1 MTSTQTSRSN
11 DDDLETIHVINIT
24 NGVFPSKIPDRIE
37 CGDTIEF
44 QTDENDQWDIFQ
56 VYKDEN
62 DYYRID
68 GGLELLNVRSNT
80 PPKKRRLV
88 LSFNLHQR
96 EIQLD
101 FCIIP
106 SDQRETFLKS
116 RRCSPETCE
125 KNRLILHKNQLKVPL
140 TDNKESQK
148 LLVHK
153 GDTIEFEWTTN
164 RSGGGY
170 RIEERKYCPI
180 SGGLYKIE
188 QTAETSNNRPTSKGN
203 FLKTFDQ
210 FGTSFFFRLTETNQ
224 IHDIIVCIIK
234 DKYRIEH
241 IQITDTHIQPNV
253 TRIEQND
260 SIVFQW
266 NTNEKQTM
274 GQIEPFTVDRVKQ
287 QSIEVCCVRGIEK
300 RRFVCWFVVEK

>member
-1 MTSTQTSRSN
+1 MTSTQTSNIPSAN
-11 DDDLETIHVINIT
+11 DDLETIHVINIT
-24 NGVFPSKIPDRIE
+24 NGSFPSQIPDRIE

-44 QTDENDQWDIFQ
+44 QTDQNDQWDIFQ

-80 PPKKRRLV
+80 SSKKRRLL
-88 LSFNLHQR
+88 LSFNLHQE

-106 SDQRETFLKS
+106 SNQRETF
-116 RRCSPETCE
+116 RRCSAETCE
-125 KNRLILHKNQLKVPL
+125 KNRLILRKNELKVPL
-140 TDNKESQK
+140 TDDKESQK

-153 GDTIEFEWTTN
+153 GDTIEFEWTSK
-164 RSGGGY
+164 RGGGGY

-260 SIVFQW
+260 SIVFEW
-266 NTNEKQTM
+266 KTNAKQTI
-274 GQIEPFTVDRVKQ
+274 GQIQPFTVDRVKQ
-287 QSIEVCCVRGIEK
+287 QSIEVCWVIGIEM
-300 RRFVCWFVVEK
+300 RGLFGVL